1 MTYRTVAMIRGGL
14 VSMLYSKTAEVDA
27 SSIDPSTSVILMSA
41 DIERITTGW
50 EKVHELWAN
59 IIEIGLAI
67 YLLQRELGVA
77 CTIPVGVA
85 VCEFYPKHWN
95 EII

>member
-1 MTYRTVAMIRGGL
+1 
-14 VSMLYSKTAEVDA
+14 MLYTKTAELEVSA
-27 SSIDPSTSVILMSA
+27 VDPSTSVILMSA

-67 YLLQRELGVA
+67 YLLQRQLGVA

-85 VCEFYPKHWN
+85 VCESDAASLKVFQWF
-95 EII
+95 